1 MEWNFICWMTLVAG
15 NPEIRLWSQARTIPC
30 TKQRSSLFS
39 PVPSATAS
47 RSKSKVSDCS
57 EGFLG
62 NPLFEIWLLEFFVLS
77 SVVIIIII
85 FINIEVLS
93 SGVFW
98 TLEAQ
103 RMLDKSSHWAIM
115 LLLMICYRQIS
126 VFMPV
131 SMLKK
136 TKKTMQ
142 TGWIFFSQDPFQLL
156 SY

>member
-39 PVPSATAS
+39 PVPSVTAS

-62 NPLFEIWLLEFFVLS
+62 NTLFEIWLLEFFVFP

-93 SGVFW
+93 SGVLW
-98 TLEAQ
+98 TQESQ

-115 LLLMICYRQIS
+115 LLLMMRYRQIS
-126 VFMPV
+126 VFVPV

-136 TKKTMQ
+136 KKRCRLD
-142 TGWIFFSQDPFQLL
+142 GLIFFQDPFQLL